1 MFDWVVKIGG
11 SLFPD
16 YAIDVLEALVGQNVL
31 VVCGGGVFAN
41 LIRELNEATHFSDS
55 ANHFAAID
63 CMDIIGE
70 LLADK
75 VEGAVPIYDLND
87 AHDILNSGKVPI
99 LLPSRFMRCIDTL
112 EHSWDV
118 TSDSIATYIA
128 HLIDAKLLIV
138 TNVDGI
144 YTREPSFED
153 AKFINEIDANKLLS
167 FGETSVDASLSRLLI
182 KFGSNCYVVNGK
194 FPKRVLSII
203 DTSINN
209 IKNTQYTL
217 IRGE

>member
-11 SLFPD
+11 SLFPE
-16 YAIDVLEALVGQNVL
+16 YAIDVLETLKGQNVL
-31 VVCGGGVFAN
+31 VICGGGVFAN
-41 LIRELNEATHFSDS
+41 LIRELNETTDFSDS

-75 VEGAVPIYDLND
+75 VECAEPVYDLNT
-87 AHDILNSGKVPI
+87 ARDIVKSGGVPV
-99 LLPSRFMRCIDTL
+99 LLPSRFMRCVDLL

-118 TSDSIATYIA
+118 TSDSIATYIS
-128 HLIDAKLLIV
+128 HLIGAKLLIV
-138 TNVDGI
+138 TNVNGI

-203 DTSINN
+203 DTSIN
-209 IKNTQYTL
+209 IKDTQYTL

>member
-1 MFDWVVKIGG
+1 MFEWVVKIGG

-16 YAIDVLEALVGQNVL
+16 YAIDILDALVGQNVL
-31 VVCGGGVFAN
+31 VICGGGVFAN
-41 LIRELNEATHFSDS
+41 LIRELNDDIGFSDS

-70 LLADK
+70 LLSDK
-75 VEGAVPIYDLND
+75 VVNSIPIYDLND
-87 AHDILNSGKVPI
+87 AADVINSGKVPV
-99 LLPSRFMRCIDTL
+99 LLPSRFMRCVDLL

-153 AKFINEIDANKLLS
+153 AKFINEINANKLLS

-182 KFGSNCYVVNGK
+182 KFGSDCYVVNGK

-203 DTSINN
+203 DTSID
-209 IKNTQYTL
+209 IENTQYTL

>member
-1 MFDWVVKIGG
+1 MFDWIVKIGG

-16 YAIDVLEALVGQNVL
+16 CAIDVLDNLVGHDVL
-31 VVCGGGVFAN
+31 VICGGGVFAN
-41 LIRELNEATHFSDS
+41 LIREINEDMDFSDS
-55 ANHFAAID
+55 ANHFAAIG
-63 CMDIIGE
+63 CMDILGE

-75 VEGAVPIYDLND
+75 VEGAVPVYDLN
-87 AHDILNSGKVPI
+87 AAKEVISTGGVPV
-99 LLPSRFMRCIDTL
+99 LLPSRFMRCVDSL

-118 TSDSIATYIA
+118 TSDSIAAYIA

-153 AKFINEIDANKLLS
+153 AKFIDEIDANKLLS

-182 KFGSNCYVVNGK
+182 RFGSNCYVVNGK

-203 DTSINN
+203 DTSID

>member
-16 YAIDVLEALVGQNVL
+16 YAIDILDNLAGQNVL
-31 VVCGGGVFAN
+31 VICGGGIFAN
-41 LIRELNEATHFSDS
+41 TIRELNENMNFSDS
-55 ANHFAAID
+55 TNHFAAID

-70 LLADK
+70 LLVDK
-75 VEGAVPIYDLND
+75 VDCAVSVYDLN
-87 AHDILNSGKVPI
+87 AAKSMIGYGKVPV
-99 LLPSRFMRCIDTL
+99 LLPSRFMRCIDSL

-118 TSDSIATYIA
+118 TSDSIAAYIA
-128 HLIDAKLLIV
+128 NLIDAKILIV

-144 YTREPSFED
+144 YTREPSLED

-167 FGETSVDASLSRLLI
+167 FGETSVDASLSRVLI
-182 KFGSNCYVVNGK
+182 NFGSDCYVVNGK

-203 DTSINN
+203 DTSIN